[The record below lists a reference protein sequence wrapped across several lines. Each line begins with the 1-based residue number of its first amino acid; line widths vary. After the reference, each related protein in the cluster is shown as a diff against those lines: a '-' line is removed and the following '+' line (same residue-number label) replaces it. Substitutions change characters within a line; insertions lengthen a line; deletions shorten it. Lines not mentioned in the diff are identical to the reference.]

1 MERGAQIVQIPQ
13 KIIDEMISRRRDFH
27 KYPERGWAEFRTT
40 AVCADA
46 LLKLGWRVRFADEF
60 IEPERV
66 MGREVDAAA
75 EKRRALEQG
84 APAETLSRIG
94 EYTGLCAELRCGG
107 GPLTVMRF
115 DIDCVETAESAEASH
130 RPAALGFASVNA
142 GLSHSCGHDGHA
154 AVGLALAETL
164 SSARQK
170 LRGTI
175 RFIFQPAEEG
185 VRGGYACAPLAAGAD
200 CFIAMHLGLG
210 LPTGHICG
218 GTGGFLCSTKFDA
231 EFTGRAAHAGGE
243 PERGRNALLAAS
255 QAALAIHS
263 IAPHSGGLMRV
274 NVGTLTAGTGR
285 NVVPPHALMKIETR
299 GENDEIAS
307 YAYERAQAALRGA
320 AIMYGAELSVKKQGE
335 TITAESDEKLAKLVT
350 DEALTVPGVT
360 RAEPYRKI
368 SVSDDACW
376 LMRETQKS
384 GGLATY
390 ISVGADTTAGHHN
403 GAFDLDEAALP
414 IALELLYK
422 TTLRLN
428 AAQ

>member
-1 MERGAQIVQIPQ
+1 MTA
-13 KIIDEMISRRRDFH
+13 RRRDFH
-27 KYPERGWAEFRTT
+27 KYPERGWTEFRTT
-40 AVCADA
+40 AVCAEA
-46 LLKLGWRVRFADEF
+46 LERLGWRVRFADEF
-60 IEPERV
+60 IEPQRV
-66 MGREVDAAA
+66 MGRDVDVQA

-94 EYTGLCAELRCGG
+94 EYTGLCAELDCGG

-115 DIDCVETAESAEASH
+115 DIDCVETAESADASH

-154 AVGLALAETL
+154 AVGLALAEML
-164 SSARQK
+164 SAARQN

-185 VRGGYACAPLAAGAD
+185 VRGGYACAPLARGAD
-200 CFIAMHLGLG
+200 YLIAMHLGLG
-210 LPTGHICG
+210 LPTGCVCG

-243 PERGRNALLAAS
+243 PERGRNALLAAA

-263 IAPHSGGLMRV
+263 IAPHSGGVMRV
-274 NVGTLTAGTGR
+274 NVGALYAGEGR

-299 GENDEIAS
+299 GENDEIAA
-307 YAYERAQAALRGA
+307 YAYGRAQEALKGAAL
-320 AIMYGAELSVKKQGE
+320 MYGAELSVTKQGE
-335 TITAESDEKLAKLVT
+335 TITAESDEKLSKLVA
-350 DEALTVPGVT
+350 DEALSIPGVT
-360 RAEPYRKI
+360 KAELYRKMPG
-368 SVSDDACW
+368 SDDACW
-376 LMRETQKS
+376 LMREAQKS

-390 ISVGADTTAGHHN
+390 VCVGADAAAGHHN
-403 GAFDLDEAALP
+403 GAFDFDEAALP
-414 IALELLYK
+414 TALELLYK

-428 AAQ
+428 AA

>member
-1 MERGAQIVQIPQ
+1 MEIPQ
-13 KIIDEMISRRRDFH
+13 KIIEEMTARRRDFH

-84 APAETLSRIG
+84 ATAETLSRIG
-94 EYTGLCAELRCGG
+94 EYTGLCAELRCGC

-200 CFIAMHLGLG
+200 SFIAMHLGLG

-231 EFTGRAAHAGGE
+231 EFTGKAAHAGGE
-243 PERGRNALLAAS
+243 PERGRNALLAAA

-263 IAPHSGGLMRV
+263 TAPHSGGVMRV
-274 NVGTLTAGTGR
+274 NVGVLRAGEGR

-307 YAYERAQAALRGA
+307 YAYERAIQSLKGA
-320 AIMYGAELSVKKQGE
+320 AQMYGAELSVKKQGE
-335 TITAESDEKLAKLVT
+335 TITAESDEKLARIVA
-350 DEALTVPGVT
+350 DEALSIPGVT
-360 RAEPYRKI
+360 KTELLRRMPG
-368 SVSDDACW
+368 SDDACW
-376 LMRETQKS
+376 LMRETQKN

-390 ISVGADTTAGHHN
+390 VCIGADTAAGHHN

-414 IALELLYK
+414 IALEVLYR
-422 TTLRLN
+422 TVMRINRAL
-428 AAQ
+428 

>member
-1 MERGAQIVQIPQ
+1 MALPQ
-13 KIIDEMISRRRDFH
+13 KIINEMTVRRRDFH

-84 APAETLSRIG
+84 APADTLARIG
-94 EYTGLCAELRCGG
+94 EYTGLCAELGEG
-107 GPLTVMRF
+107 APLTVLRF
-115 DIDCVETAESAEASH
+115 DIDCVETAESDGPSH

-154 AVGLALAETL
+154 AVGLALAEML

-200 CFIAMHLGLG
+200 SFIAMHLGLG

-231 EFTGRAAHAGGE
+231 EFKGAAAHAGGE
-243 PERGRNALLAAS
+243 PERGRNALLAAA

-263 IAPHSGGLMRV
+263 TAPHSGGVMRV
-274 NVGTLTAGTGR
+274 NVGVLRAGEGR

-299 GENDEIAS
+299 GENDEVAS
-307 YAYERAQAALRGA
+307 YAYERAEAALRGA
-320 AIMYGAELSVKKQGE
+320 AQMYGAELAIKKQGE
-335 TITAESDEKLAKLVT
+335 TITAESDETLAKLVS
-350 DEALTVPGVT
+350 DEALSVSGVT
-360 RAEPYRKI
+360 KAELYRKMPG
-368 SVSDDACW
+368 SDDACW
-376 LMRETQKS
+376 LMREAQKG

-390 ISVGADTTAGHHN
+390 ICVGADTPAGHHN

>member
-1 MERGAQIVQIPQ
+1 MALPQ
-13 KIIDEMISRRRDFH
+13 KIIDKMTARRRDFH
-27 KYPERGWAEFRTT
+27 KHPERGWAEFRTT

-84 APAETLSRIG
+84 APADTLARIG
-94 EYTGLCAELRCGG
+94 EYTGLCAELGEG
-107 GPLTVMRF
+107 APLSVLRF
-115 DIDCVETAESAEASH
+115 DIDCVETAESDVPSH

-154 AVGLALAETL
+154 AVGLALAEML

-170 LRGTI
+170 LCGTI

-200 CFIAMHLGLG
+200 SFIAMHLGLG

-231 EFTGRAAHAGGE
+231 EFTGKAAHAGGE
-243 PERGRNALLAAS
+243 PERGRNALLAAA

-263 IAPHSGGLMRV
+263 IAPHSGGVMRV
-274 NVGTLTAGTGR
+274 NVGVLRAGEGR
-285 NVVPPHALMKIETR
+285 NVVPPHALTKIETR
-299 GENDEIAS
+299 GENAEIAT
-307 YAYERAQAALRGA
+307 YAYERAVLSLQGPAQTSVS
-320 AIMYGAELSVKKQGE
+320 ELSVHKQGE
-335 TITAESDEKLAKLVT
+335 TITAESDEKLARIVA
-350 DEALTVPGVT
+350 DEALSIPGVT
-360 RAEPYRKI
+360 KTELFRRMPG
-368 SVSDDACW
+368 SDDACW
-376 LMRETQKS
+376 LMRETQKN

-390 ISVGADTTAGHHN
+390 VCIGADTAAGHHN

-414 IALELLYK
+414 IALEVLYR
-422 TTLRLN
+422 TVMRINRAL
-428 AAQ
+428 

>member
-1 MERGAQIVQIPQ
+1 MERGAQIVRIPQ

-27 KYPERGWAEFRTT
+27 KYPERGWTEFRTT
-40 AVCADA
+40 AVCVDVLAR
-46 LLKLGWRVRFADEF
+46 LGWRVRFADEF

-84 APAETLSRIG
+84 APADALARIG
-94 EYTGLCAELRCGG
+94 EYTGLCAELRCGC

-154 AVGLALAETL
+154 AIGLALAEMI
-164 SSARQK
+164 SENAK
-170 LRGTI
+170 NLRGTV
-175 RFIFQPAEEG
+175 RLIFQPAEEG
-185 VRGGYACAPLAAGAD
+185 VRGGFAFAGLARGAD
-200 CFIAMHLGLG
+200 YFIALHLGLG
-210 LPTGHICG
+210 LPTGCVCG

-243 PERGRNALLAAS
+243 PERGRNALLAAA

-263 IAPHSGGLMRV
+263 TAPHSGGVMRV
-274 NVGTLTAGTGR
+274 NVGVLRAGEGR

-299 GENDEIAS
+299 GKNADVAS

-320 AIMYGAELSVKKQGE
+320 AQMYGAELAIKKQGE
-335 TITAESDEKLAKLVT
+335 TITAESDEKLAKLVS
-350 DEALTVPGVT
+350 DEALSVRGVT
-360 RAEPYRKI
+360 KAELYRKMPG
-368 SVSDDACW
+368 SDDACW
-376 LMRETQKS
+376 LMRETQKN

-390 ISVGADTTAGHHN
+390 VCVGADAPAGHHN

>member
-1 MERGAQIVQIPQ
+1 MTA
-13 KIIDEMISRRRDFH
+13 RRRDFH
-27 KYPERGWAEFRTT
+27 KHPERGWAEFRTT

-84 APAETLSRIG
+84 APADTLARIG
-94 EYTGLCAELRCGG
+94 EYTGLCAELGEG
-107 GPLTVMRF
+107 SPLSVLRF
-115 DIDCVETAESAEASH
+115 DIDCVETAESDGPSH

-154 AVGLALAETL
+154 AIGLALAEMI
-164 SSARQK
+164 SENAK
-170 LRGTI
+170 NLRGTV
-175 RFIFQPAEEG
+175 RLIFQPAEEG
-185 VRGGYACAPLAAGAD
+185 VRGGFAFAGLARGAD
-200 CFIAMHLGLG
+200 YFIAMHLGLG
-210 LPTGHICG
+210 LPTGCVCG

-231 EFTGRAAHAGGE
+231 EFKGAAAHAGGE
-243 PERGRNALLAAS
+243 PERGRNALLAAA

-263 IAPHSGGLMRV
+263 IAPHSGGVMRV
-274 NVGTLTAGTGR
+274 NVGVLRAGEGR

-299 GENDEIAS
+299 GENGEVAS
-307 YAYERAQAALRGA
+307 YAYERAVQSLKGA
-320 AIMYGAELSVKKQGE
+320 AQMYGAELSIKKQGE
-335 TITAESDEKLAKLVT
+335 TITAESDEKLAQIVA
-350 DEALTVPGVT
+350 DEALSIPGVT
-360 RAEPYRKI
+360 KTELFRRMPG
-368 SVSDDACW
+368 SDDACW

-390 ISVGADTTAGHHN
+390 VCIGADTAAGHHN

>member
-1 MERGAQIVQIPQ
+1 MAVPP
-13 KIIDEMISRRRDFH
+13 KIIDEMTARRRDFH
-27 KYPERGWAEFRTT
+27 KHPERGWAEFRTT

-84 APAETLSRIG
+84 APAEALSHIG
-94 EYTGLCAELRCGG
+94 EYTGLCAELGEG
-107 GPLTVMRF
+107 APLTVLRF
-115 DIDCVETAESAEASH
+115 DIDCVETAESDGPSH
-130 RPAALGFASVNA
+130 RPAALGFASVDA

-154 AVGLALAETL
+154 AVGLALAEML

-200 CFIAMHLGLG
+200 SFIAMHLGLG

-243 PERGRNALLAAS
+243 PERGRNALLAAAH
-255 QAALAIHS
+255 AALAIHS
-263 IAPHSGGLMRV
+263 IAPHSGGVMRV
-274 NVGTLTAGTGR
+274 NVGVLRAGEGR

-299 GENDEIAS
+299 GENAEVAS
-307 YAYERAQAALRGA
+307 YAYKRAVQSLKGA
-320 AIMYGAELSVKKQGE
+320 AQMYGAELSIKKQGE
-335 TITAESDEKLAKLVT
+335 TITAESDEKLALIIAN
-350 DEALTVPGVT
+350 EAISVPGVT
-360 RAEPYRKI
+360 KTELFRRMPG
-368 SVSDDACW
+368 SDDACW

-390 ISVGADTTAGHHN
+390 VCIGADTAAGHHN
-403 GAFDLDEAALP
+403 GAFDFDEAALS
-414 IALELLYK
+414 IALEVLYR
-422 TTLRLN
+422 TVMRINRAL
-428 AAQ
+428 

>member
-1 MERGAQIVQIPQ
+1 MTA
-13 KIIDEMISRRRDFH
+13 RRRDFH
-27 KYPERGWAEFRTT
+27 KHPERGWAEFRTT

-84 APAETLSRIG
+84 APADTLARIG
-94 EYTGLCAELRCGG
+94 EYTGLCAELGEG
-107 GPLTVMRF
+107 APLTVLRF
-115 DIDCVETAESAEASH
+115 DIDCVETAESDGPSH

-142 GLSHSCGHDGHA
+142 GLAHSCGHDGHA

-164 SSARQK
+164 SAARQN

-185 VRGGYACAPLAAGAD
+185 VRGGYACAPLARGAD
-200 CFIAMHLGLG
+200 SFIAMHLGLG

-231 EFTGRAAHAGGE
+231 EFTGKAAHAGGE
-243 PERGRNALLAAS
+243 PERGSNALLAAA

-263 IAPHSGGLMRV
+263 IAPHSGGVMRV
-274 NVGTLTAGTGR
+274 NVGVLRAGEGR

-299 GENDEIAS
+299 GENGDVAS
-307 YAYERAQAALRGA
+307 YAYERAVQSLKGA
-320 AIMYGAELSVKKQGE
+320 AQMYGAELSVKKQGE
-335 TITAESDEKLAKLVT
+335 TITAESDEKLARIVA
-350 DEALTVPGVT
+350 DEALSIPGVT
-360 RAEPYRKI
+360 KTELLRRMPG
-368 SVSDDACW
+368 SDDACW

-390 ISVGADTTAGHHN
+390 VCIGADTPEGHHN
-403 GAFDLDEAALP
+403 GAFDLDETALS
-414 IALELLYK
+414 IALEVLYG
-422 TTLRLN
+422 TVMRINRAL
-428 AAQ
+428 

>member
-1 MERGAQIVQIPQ
+1 MALPQ
-13 KIIDEMISRRRDFH
+13 KIIDEMTARRRDFH
-27 KYPERGWAEFRTT
+27 KHPERGWAEFRTT

-46 LLKLGWRVRFADEF
+46 LLRLGWRVRFADEF

-84 APAETLSRIG
+84 APADTLARIG
-94 EYTGLCAELRCGG
+94 EYTGLCAELGEG
-107 GPLTVMRF
+107 APLTVLRF
-115 DIDCVETAESAEASH
+115 DIDCVETAESDVPSH

-154 AVGLALAETL
+154 AIGLALAEMI
-164 SSARQK
+164 SENAK
-170 LRGTI
+170 DLRGTV
-175 RFIFQPAEEG
+175 RLIFQPAEEG
-185 VRGGYACAPLAAGAD
+185 VRGGFAFAGLARGAD
-200 CFIAMHLGLG
+200 YFIAMHLGLG
-210 LPTGHICG
+210 LPTGCVCG

-231 EFTGRAAHAGGE
+231 EFTGEAAHAGGE
-243 PERGRNALLAAS
+243 PERGRNALLAAA

-263 IAPHSGGLMRV
+263 IAPHSGGVMRV
-274 NVGTLTAGTGR
+274 NVGMLRAGEGR

-299 GENDEIAS
+299 GENGEIAS
-307 YAYERAQAALRGA
+307 YAYERAEAALRGA
-320 AIMYGAELSVKKQGE
+320 AQMYGAELAIKKQGE
-335 TITAESDEKLAKLVT
+335 TITAESDEKLAKLVA
-350 DEALTVPGVT
+350 DEALSVRGVT
-360 RAEPYRKI
+360 KAELYRKMPG
-368 SVSDDACW
+368 SDDACW
-376 LMRETQKS
+376 LMREAQKS

-390 ISVGADTTAGHHN
+390 VCVGADTPAGHHN

-428 AAQ
+428 AAE

>member
-1 MERGAQIVQIPQ
+1 MAVPQ
-13 KIIDEMISRRRDFH
+13 KIIDEMTARRRDFH
-27 KYPERGWAEFRTT
+27 KHPERGWAEFRTT

-84 APAETLSRIG
+84 APADTLARIG
-94 EYTGLCAELRCGG
+94 EYTGLCAELGEG
-107 GPLTVMRF
+107 APLSVLRF
-115 DIDCVETAESAEASH
+115 DIDCVETAESDGPSH

-154 AVGLALAETL
+154 AIGLALAEMI
-164 SSARQK
+164 SENEK
-170 LRGTI
+170 NLRGTV
-175 RFIFQPAEEG
+175 RLIFQPAEEG
-185 VRGGYACAPLAAGAD
+185 VRGGFAFAGLARGVD
-200 CFIAMHLGLG
+200 YFIAMHLGLG
-210 LPTGHICG
+210 LPTGCVCG

-231 EFTGRAAHAGGE
+231 EFTGKAAHAGGE
-243 PERGRNALLAAS
+243 PERGRNALLAAA

-263 IAPHSGGLMRV
+263 IAPHSGGVMRV
-274 NVGTLTAGTGR
+274 NVGVLRAGEGR

-299 GENDEIAS
+299 GENGEVAS
-307 YAYERAQAALRGA
+307 YAYERAEAALRGA
-320 AIMYGAELSVKKQGE
+320 AQMYGAELAIKKQGE
-335 TITAESDEKLAKLVT
+335 TITAESDEKLAKLVS
-350 DEALTVPGVT
+350 DEALSVSGVT
-360 RAEPYRKI
+360 KAELYRKMPG
-368 SVSDDACW
+368 SDDACW
-376 LMRETQKS
+376 LMREAQKG

-390 ISVGADTTAGHHN
+390 ICVGADTPAGHHN

>member
-1 MERGAQIVQIPQ
+1 MAVPP
-13 KIIDEMISRRRDFH
+13 KIIDEMTARRRDFH
-27 KYPERGWAEFRTT
+27 KHPERGWAEFRTT

-66 MGREVDAAA
+66 MGREVDAAG

-84 APAETLSRIG
+84 APADTLARIG
-94 EYTGLCAELRCGG
+94 EYTGLCAELGEG
-107 GPLTVMRF
+107 APLTVLRF
-115 DIDCVETAESAEASH
+115 DIDCVETAESDVPSH

-154 AVGLALAETL
+154 AIGLALAEMI
-164 SSARQK
+164 SENAK
-170 LRGTI
+170 DLRGTV
-175 RFIFQPAEEG
+175 RLIFQPAEEG
-185 VRGGYACAPLAAGAD
+185 VRGGFAFAGLARGAD
-200 CFIAMHLGLG
+200 YFIAMHLGLG
-210 LPTGHICG
+210 LPTGCVCG

-231 EFTGRAAHAGGE
+231 EFTGKAAHAGGE
-243 PERGRNALLAAS
+243 PERGRNALLAAA

-263 IAPHSGGLMRV
+263 IAPHSGGVMRV
-274 NVGTLTAGTGR
+274 NVGVLRAGEGR

-299 GENDEIAS
+299 GENGEIAS
-307 YAYERAQAALRGA
+307 YAYERAVQSLKGA
-320 AIMYGAELSVKKQGE
+320 AQMYGAELAIKKQGE
-335 TITAESDEKLAKLVT
+335 TITAESDEKLAKLVS
-350 DEALTVPGVT
+350 DEALSVSGVAK
-360 RAEPYRKI
+360 AELYRKMPG
-368 SVSDDACW
+368 SDDACW
-376 LMRETQKS
+376 LMREAQKS

-390 ISVGADTTAGHHN
+390 ICVGADTPAGHHN

>member
-40 AVCADA
+40 AVCAEV
-46 LLKLGWRVRFADEF
+46 LGRLGWSVRFADEF
-60 IEPERV
+60 IEPSRV
-66 MGREVDAAA
+66 MGRDADAQA

-94 EYTGLCAELRCGG
+94 EYTGLCAELRCGC

-154 AVGLALAETL
+154 AVGLALAEML

-200 CFIAMHLGLG
+200 SFIAMHLGLG

-231 EFTGRAAHAGGE
+231 
-243 PERGRNALLAAS
+243 
-255 QAALAIHS
+255 ALAIHS
-263 IAPHSGGLMRV
+263 IAPHSGGVMRV
-274 NVGTLTAGTGR
+274 NVGVLRAGEGR

-299 GENDEIAS
+299 GENGEVAS
-307 YAYERAQAALRGA
+307 YAYERAVQSLKGA
-320 AIMYGAELSVKKQGE
+320 AQMYGAELSIKKQGE
-335 TITAESDEKLAKLVT
+335 TITAESDEKLAQIVA
-350 DEALTVPGVT
+350 DEALSIPGVT
-360 RAEPYRKI
+360 KTELFRRMPG
-368 SVSDDACW
+368 SDDACW

-390 ISVGADTTAGHHN
+390 VCIGADTAAGHHN

-414 IALELLYK
+414 IALEVLYG
-422 TTLRLN
+422 TVMRINRAL
-428 AAQ
+428 

>member
-1 MERGAQIVQIPQ
+1 MALPQ
-13 KIIDEMISRRRDFH
+13 KIIDKMTARRRDFH
-27 KYPERGWAEFRTT
+27 KHPERGWAEFRTT

-84 APAETLSRIG
+84 APADTLARIG
-94 EYTGLCAELRCGG
+94 EYTGLCAELGEG
-107 GPLTVMRF
+107 APLSVLRF
-115 DIDCVETAESAEASH
+115 DIDCVETAESDGPSH

-154 AVGLALAETL
+154 AIGLALAEMI
-164 SSARQK
+164 SENAK
-170 LRGTI
+170 DLRGAV
-175 RFIFQPAEEG
+175 RLIFQPAEEG
-185 VRGGYACAPLAAGAD
+185 VRGGFAFAGLARGAD
-200 CFIAMHLGLG
+200 YFIAMHLGLG
-210 LPTGHICG
+210 LPTGCVCG

-231 EFTGRAAHAGGE
+231 EFTGKAAHAGGE
-243 PERGRNALLAAS
+243 PERGRNALLAAAH
-255 QAALAIHS
+255 AALAIHS
-263 IAPHSGGLMRV
+263 IAPHSGGVMRV
-274 NVGTLTAGTGR
+274 NVGVLRAGEGR

-299 GENDEIAS
+299 GENGEIAS
-307 YAYERAQAALRGA
+307 YAYERAEAALRGA
-320 AIMYGAELSVKKQGE
+320 AQMYGAELAIKKQGE
-335 TITAESDEKLAKLVT
+335 TITAESDEKLAKLVA
-350 DEALTVPGVT
+350 DEALSVSGVT
-360 RAEPYRKI
+360 KAELYRKMPG
-368 SVSDDACW
+368 SDDACW
-376 LMRETQKS
+376 LMREAQKN

-390 ISVGADTTAGHHN
+390 VCVGADTQAGHHN

>member
-1 MERGAQIVQIPQ
+1 MALPQ
-13 KIIDEMISRRRDFH
+13 KIIDKMTARRRDFH
-27 KYPERGWAEFRTT
+27 KHPERGWAEFRTT

-75 EKRRALEQG
+75 EKRRALKQG
-84 APAETLSRIG
+84 APADTLARIG
-94 EYTGLCAELRCGG
+94 KYTGLCAELGEG
-107 GPLTVMRF
+107 APLTVLRF
-115 DIDCVETAESAEASH
+115 DIDCVETAESDGPSH

-154 AVGLALAETL
+154 AIGLALAEMI
-164 SSARQK
+164 SENAK
-170 LRGTI
+170 DLRGTV
-175 RFIFQPAEEG
+175 RLIFQPAEEG
-185 VRGGYACAPLAAGAD
+185 VRGGFAFACLARGAD
-200 CFIAMHLGLG
+200 YFIAMHLGLG
-210 LPTGHICG
+210 LPTGCVCG

-231 EFTGRAAHAGGE
+231 KFTGKAAHAGGE
-243 PERGRNALLAAS
+243 PERGRNALLAAA

-263 IAPHSGGLMRV
+263 IAPHSGGVMRV
-274 NVGTLTAGTGR
+274 NVGVLRAGEGR

-299 GENDEIAS
+299 GENGEVAS
-307 YAYERAQAALRGA
+307 YAYERTEAALRGA
-320 AIMYGAELSVKKQGE
+320 AQMYGAELAIKKQGE
-335 TITAESDEKLAKLVT
+335 TITAESDEKLAKLVA
-350 DEALTVPGVT
+350 DEALSVRGVT
-360 RAEPYRKI
+360 KAELYRKMPG
-368 SVSDDACW
+368 SDDACW

-403 GAFDLDEAALP
+403 GAFDLDEPALP
-414 IALELLYK
+414 IALELLHK

-428 AAQ
+428 AAE

>member
-40 AVCADA
+40 AVCAEVLA
-46 LLKLGWRVRFADEF
+46 RLGWSVRFADEF
-60 IEPERV
+60 IEPDRV
-66 MGREVDAAA
+66 MGRDADARA

-84 APAETLSRIG
+84 APADALARIG
-94 EYTGLCAELRCGG
+94 EYTGLCAELRCGC

-115 DIDCVETAESAEASH
+115 DIDCVETAESDGPSH

-154 AVGLALAETL
+154 AIGLALAEMI
-164 SSARQK
+164 SENAK
-170 LRGTI
+170 DLRGTV
-175 RFIFQPAEEG
+175 RLIFQPAEEG
-185 VRGGYACAPLAAGAD
+185 VRGGYACAPLAVGAD
-200 CFIAMHLGLG
+200 YFIAMHLG

-231 EFTGRAAHAGGE
+231 EFKGAAAHAGGE
-243 PERGRNALLAAS
+243 PERGRNALLAAA

-263 IAPHSGGLMRV
+263 IAPHSGGVMRV
-274 NVGTLTAGTGR
+274 NVGVLRAGEGR

-299 GENDEIAS
+299 GENGEVAS
-307 YAYERAQAALRGA
+307 YAYERAEAALRGA
-320 AIMYGAELSVKKQGE
+320 AQMYGAELAIKKQGE
-335 TITAESDEKLAKLVT
+335 TITAESDEKLAKLVA
-350 DEALTVPGVT
+350 DEALSVRGVT
-360 RAEPYRKI
+360 KAELYRKMPG
-368 SVSDDACW
+368 SDDACW
-376 LMRETQKS
+376 LMREAQKG

-403 GAFDLDEAALP
+403 GAFDLDEPALP
-414 IALELLYK
+414 IALEVLYR
-422 TTLRLN
+422 TVMRINRAL
-428 AAQ
+428 

>member
-84 APAETLSRIG
+84 APADTLARIG
-94 EYTGLCAELRCGG
+94 EYTGLCAELGEG
-107 GPLTVMRF
+107 APLSVLRF
-115 DIDCVETAESAEASH
+115 DIDCVETAESDVPSH

-154 AVGLALAETL
+154 AIGLALAEMI
-164 SSARQK
+164 SENAK
-170 LRGTI
+170 DLRGTV
-175 RFIFQPAEEG
+175 RLIFQPAEEG
-185 VRGGYACAPLAAGAD
+185 VRGGFAFAGLARGAD
-200 CFIAMHLGLG
+200 YFIAMHLGLG
-210 LPTGHICG
+210 LPTGCVCG

-231 EFTGRAAHAGGE
+231 KFTGRAAHAGGE
-243 PERGRNALLAAS
+243 PERGRNALLAAA

-263 IAPHSGGLMRV
+263 IAPHSGGVMRV
-274 NVGTLTAGTGR
+274 NVGVLRAGEGR

-299 GENDEIAS
+299 GENGEIAS
-307 YAYERAQAALRGA
+307 YAYERAVQSLKGAAL
-320 AIMYGAELSVKKQGE
+320 MYGAELSVKKQGE
-335 TITAESDEKLAKLVT
+335 TITAESDEKLAKLVA
-350 DEALTVPGVT
+350 DEAASIPGVT
-360 RAEPYRKI
+360 KTTLYRKMPG
-368 SVSDDACW
+368 SDDACW
-376 LMRETQKS
+376 LMREAQKS

-390 ISVGADTTAGHHN
+390 VCVGADTPAGHHN